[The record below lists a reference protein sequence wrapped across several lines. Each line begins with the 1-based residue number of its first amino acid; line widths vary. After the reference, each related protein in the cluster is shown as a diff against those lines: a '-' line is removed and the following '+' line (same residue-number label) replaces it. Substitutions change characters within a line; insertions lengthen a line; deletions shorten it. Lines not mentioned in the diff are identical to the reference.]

1 MRRLA
6 QDLSMAAS
14 TAENIRDTFNALHKT
29 TYELQDAESASEQ
42 DEEARF
48 FYQTTREVF
57 TKYAQ

>member
-29 TYELQDAESASEQ
+29 TYDLQEGDSAGDQ
-42 DEEARF
+42 DEQVRL
-48 FYQTTREVF
+48 FY
-57 TKYAQ
+57 